1 MLAAGQLL
9 CTLCTVP
16 KCLEQGEGWQLV
28 SLAVKLFEGQG
39 SSLFTKEHSLRFPE
53 IKFCEYEK

>member
-9 CTLCTVP
+9 FTLCTVP

-28 SLAVKLFEGQG
+28 SCCVHYAPYLNAWSRVNAGSWSAVVYTMY
-39 SSLFTKEHSLRFPE
+39 ST
-53 IKFCEYEK
+53 